1 MKESVATEPMHP
13 SRFNQVLKEAVR
25 KINVHPKTR
34 PHTFRHCYATHL
46 MEQGVDIRVIQLLL
60 GHTSLA
66 STMVYTRLTEPALKP
81 ATDIINKLME
91 DI

>member
-1 MKESVATEPMHP
+1 
-13 SRFNQVLKEAVR
+13 
-25 KINVHPKTR
+25 
-34 PHTFRHCYATHL
+34 

-60 GHTSLA
+60 GHTSLS
-66 STMVYTRLTEPALKP
+66 STMIYTRLTEPALKP

>member
-1 MKESVATEPMHP
+1 MKESVATEPMHF
-13 SRFNQVLKEAVR
+13 SRFQQVLKEAVR
-25 KINVHPKTR
+25 KTKVHPKTR
-34 PHTFRHCYATHL
+34 SHTFRHCYATHL

-60 GHTSLA
+60 GHASLA
-66 STMVYTRLTEPALKP
+66 TTMIYTRLTEPALKP